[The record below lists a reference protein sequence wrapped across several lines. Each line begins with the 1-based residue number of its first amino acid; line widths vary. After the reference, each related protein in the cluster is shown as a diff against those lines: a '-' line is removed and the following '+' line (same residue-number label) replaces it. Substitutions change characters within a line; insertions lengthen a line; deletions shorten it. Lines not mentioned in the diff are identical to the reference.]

1 MHLPGVLL
9 MATPNL
15 AAVLADTERLAKL
28 ALLAEIHTEA
38 QRALRRGDSLTVFC
52 VRLLEIGARE
62 LGS

>member
-1 MHLPGVLL
+1 

-38 QRALRRGDSLTVFC
+38 QRALRRGDSLTAFC